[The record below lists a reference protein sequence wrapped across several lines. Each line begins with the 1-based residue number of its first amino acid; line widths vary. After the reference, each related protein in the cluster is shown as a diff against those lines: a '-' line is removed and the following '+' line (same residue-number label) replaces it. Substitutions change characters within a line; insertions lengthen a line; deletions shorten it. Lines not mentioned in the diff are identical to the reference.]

1 MTEARQILHVDMDA
15 FYASIEQHDDPSL
28 RGRPVIV
35 GGRSPRA
42 VVCTASYEA
51 RPFGVKSAMPMGEA
65 VRRCPAG
72 VVIPPRMSRYAEV
85 SEQVMDVLRGYS
97 PLVEALSLDEAFIDV
112 TASRALFGDGPEIAR
127 RMRDDIR
134 DATGLSASA
143 GVASSKFVAKV
154 ASDIQKPDGLTVV
167 ERGAEER
174 FLAPLPIE
182 RMWGVG
188 PKTAASLRRV
198 GVTTIADLARASP
211 EALSR
216 AMGSSWGQTVVE
228 LARGIDPRP
237 VVPSREAVS
246 LGAEDTFER
255 DLTRVE
261 DLERAILR
269 QAARV
274 AARLAFKKL
283 VCRVVTLKLKLHD
296 HTLITRR
303 TTLLAPAQDTVT
315 LHRAACELLERAA
328 PGGRGVRLTGVQASG
343 LVRESEE
350 QRPLFADRESE
361 RRRRLE
367 RTLLGV
373 RSRFGDDSVVQAGAL
388 PDGVTKSALGPRSTP
403 K

>member
-134 DATGLSASA
+134 DATGLTASA

-350 QRPLFADRESE
+350 QRPLFADRDSD

-388 PDGVTKSALGPRSTP
+388 PDGATKSALGPRSTP

>member
-1 MTEARQILHVDMDA
+1 
-15 FYASIEQHDDPSL
+15 
-28 RGRPVIV
+28 
-35 GGRSPRA
+35 
-42 VVCTASYEA
+42 
-51 RPFGVKSAMPMGEA
+51 
-65 VRRCPAG
+65 
-72 VVIPPRMSRYAEV
+72 
-85 SEQVMDVLRGYS
+85 
-97 PLVEALSLDEAFIDV
+97 
-112 TASRALFGDGPEIAR
+112 
-127 RMRDDIR
+127 MRHDIR
-134 DATGLSASA
+134 EATGLTASA

-154 ASDIQKPDGLTVV
+154 ASDLHKPDGLTVV

-216 AMGSSWGQTVVE
+216 AMGSSWGETVVE

-246 LGAEDTFER
+246 LGAEDTFEH

-274 AARLAFKKL
+274 AARLAAKKL

-350 QRPLFADRESE
+350 QRPLFADHDSD